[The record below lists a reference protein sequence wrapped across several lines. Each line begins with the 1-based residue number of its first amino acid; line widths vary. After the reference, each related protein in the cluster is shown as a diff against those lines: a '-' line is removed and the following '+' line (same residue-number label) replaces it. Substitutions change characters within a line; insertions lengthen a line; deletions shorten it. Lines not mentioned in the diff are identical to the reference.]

1 MVTPASGRTDFL
13 QSAMSTITVRENIS
27 YDSEAV
33 EEAGDMLRQLNEIQQ
48 SPQENKRVT
57 PDDIGEH
64 IDFYA

>member
-27 YDSEAV
+27 YDNEAV
-33 EEAGDMLRQLNEIQQ
+33 EEAADRLRQLNELQEA
-48 SPQENKRVT
+48 PQEDERVT
-57 PDDIGEH
+57 PEGIGEN